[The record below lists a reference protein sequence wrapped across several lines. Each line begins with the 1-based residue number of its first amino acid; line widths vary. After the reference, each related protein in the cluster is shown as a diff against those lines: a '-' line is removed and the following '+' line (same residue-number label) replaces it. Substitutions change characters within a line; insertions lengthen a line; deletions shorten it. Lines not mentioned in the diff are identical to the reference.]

1 MIRVVDSSVVVA
13 ALVDSGPG
21 GGWAEEIVRGEPM
34 VAPHIMP
41 AEVANVLRRS
51 AVAGLISDE
60 IASQAYEDLRALRID
75 LYPWAPF
82 ASRVWELRQNM
93 TAYDAWY
100 VALAEGVGADLATL
114 DMRLARASGSK
125 CTFLTPP

>member
-1 MIRVVDSSVVVA
+1 
-13 ALVDSGPG
+13 
-21 GGWAEEIVRGEPM
+21 M